1 MYTPVDYDSLTLR
14 DYLDELP
21 SSNQTKYYP
30 KNKYNEDG
38 SYLEIPRYFTNC
50 VASNHNDRHPSMVLY
65 EGDTRIVFH
74 CYSCGN
80 RDSINSYF
88 HNKFL
93 KRFNPNSSYEP
104 KDELADLKKQVQKQ
118 NEFQTE
124 YKKWLLGEEGKD
136 DRK

>member
-30 KNKYNEDG
+30 KKKYNEDG
-38 SYLEIPRYFTNC
+38 SYVEIPRYFTNC
-50 VASNHNDRHPSMVLY
+50 VSPAHNDRHPSMVLY
-65 EGDTRIVFH
+65 EGDKRIVHH

-93 KRFNPNSSYEP
+93 KRFNADGSYASNATKEE
-104 KDELADLKKQVQKQ
+104 DALEDLKKRVQKQ
-118 NEFQTE
+118 VE
-124 YKKWLLGEEGKD
+124 YKKWLLGEED
-136 DRK
+136 EL

>member
-1 MYTPVDYDSLTLR
+1 MDTTIDYDSLTLR

-21 SSNQTKYYP
+21 TTNELKWQP
-30 KNKYNEDG
+30 KKKISKDG
-38 SYLEIPRYFTNC
+38 KEIKLSGYLTNC
-50 VASNHNDRHPSMVLY
+50 VSPGHDDFDPSMHLY
-65 EGDTRIVFH
+65 EGDKRIIHH

-80 RDSINSYF
+80 RESINSYF

-104 KDELADLKKQVQKQ
+104 KDELADLKKQVQQ
-118 NEFQTE
+118 QTE
-124 YKKWLLGEEGKD
+124 YKKWLLGEEDKD

>member
-38 SYLEIPRYFTNC
+38 SYLEIPRYLTNC

-104 KDELADLKKQVQKQ
+104 KD
-118 NEFQTE
+118 
-124 YKKWLLGEEGKD
+124 
-136 DRK
+136 

>member
-1 MYTPVDYDSLTLR
+1 MYTPVDYDSLTLK

-30 KNKYNEDG
+30 KKKYNEDG
-38 SYLEIPRYFTNC
+38 SYVEIPRYFTNC
-50 VASNHNDRHPSMVLY
+50 VSASHNDRHPSMVLY

-80 RDSINSYF
+80 RESINSYF

-93 KRFNPNSSYEP
+93 KRFNADGSYASNATKEE
-104 KDELADLKKQVQKQ
+104 DALEDLKKRVQKQ
-118 NEFQTE
+118 VE
-124 YKKWLLGEEGKD
+124 YKKWLLGEKD
-136 DRK
+136 EL